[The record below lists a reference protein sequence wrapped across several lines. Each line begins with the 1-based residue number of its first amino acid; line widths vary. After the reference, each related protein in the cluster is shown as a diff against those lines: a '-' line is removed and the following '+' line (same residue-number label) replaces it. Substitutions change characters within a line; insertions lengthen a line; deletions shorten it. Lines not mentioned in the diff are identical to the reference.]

1 MGPVGPVGPV
11 GPIGLQGDQGP
22 FGPQGVQGEVG
33 PMGPIGEQGLQGVQ
47 GDVGPPGSVSAFT
60 SVSNLPQNLIQP
72 APIVFENP
80 IPGWGS
86 VEDGSD
92 DGKDDRITGFIVPAA
107 GLYLI
112 NYSIN
117 GVALLKKNGITVPGI
132 NSALVELSVGD
143 VISLFGLSLSV
154 PLVATATIIFVKLN

>member
-1 MGPVGPVGPV
+1 VGPIGLQGDQGPFGPQGVQGEIGPIGPVGPM

-33 PMGPIGEQGLQGVQ
+33 PA
-47 GDVGPPGSVSAFT
+47 GSISAFT

-72 APIVFENP
+72 APIVFETA

-86 VEDGSD
+86 VEDNG
-92 DGKDDRITGFIVPAA
+92 IVGFIVPVA

-112 NYSIN
+112 TYSIN

-143 VISLFGLSLSV
+143 VISLFGLSVSV
-154 PLVATATIIFVKLN
+154 PLVATATIIFVKLK

>member
-1 MGPVGPVGPV
+1 M
-11 GPIGLQGDQGP
+11 GPIGEQGP
-22 FGPQGVQGEVG
+22 FGPQGVQG
-33 PMGPIGEQGLQGVQ
+33 
-47 GDVGPPGSVSAFT
+47 DVGPSVEAFT

-72 APIVFENP
+72 SPIVFENA
-80 IPGWGS
+80 IPSWGS
-86 VEDGSD
+86 IQDNGIV
-92 DGKDDRITGFIVPAA
+92 GFIVPVA

-143 VISLFGLSLSV
+143 VISLFGLSVSI
-154 PLVATATIIFVKLN
+154 PLVATATIIFVKIN